1 MSRRIPRIEPQT
13 KCYPVTVSNP
23 DEQRAFEAL
32 AEHQGRPDVGEWLL
46 AVARAYVRFYF
57 SRRMASDERAE
68 A

>member
-1 MSRRIPRIEPQT
+1 MSRPKPRIEPQT

-32 AEHQGRPDVGEWLL
+32 AEHQGRPDVGTWLRD
-46 AVARAYVRFYF
+46 VARAY
-57 SRRMASDERAE
+57 SRRYLRERPPGAKVG